1 MWEGTWP
8 GDLAWVRKQPERKVE
23 LWSWGVSAELW
34 GVPAVAGIWV
44 RFSPVGLVTVNLLG
58 VMSL

>member
-1 MWEGTWP
+1 MWEVTWP

-34 GVPAVAGIWV
+34 GVPTVVGIWV
-44 RFSPVGLVTVNLLG
+44 RFSPVALVTVNLLG
-58 VMSL
+58 FMSL